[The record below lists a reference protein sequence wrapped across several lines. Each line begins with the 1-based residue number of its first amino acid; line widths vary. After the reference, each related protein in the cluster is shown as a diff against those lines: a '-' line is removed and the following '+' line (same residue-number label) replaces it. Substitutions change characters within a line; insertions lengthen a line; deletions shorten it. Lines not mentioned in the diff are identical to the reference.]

1 MQLEIAIDDVQV
13 EADAELLT
21 LVWNNLLSNAIKFT
35 DDGGA
40 IAVTVT
46 ETGRWAVV
54 SIADTG
60 CGISA
65 EVGQHIFEKFYQGDS
80 SHATQ
85 GNGLGLALVKRIV
98 NIIGGG
104 NIGRKCCRCRQ
115 HLYRAVAK
123 MSEKSVGRPFLWRC
137 LYPGWLWVVLLSL
150 LSAAALVYIFTAQ
163 KEDTLLAYVVYA
175 ISFYALVIACALV
188 WKQGR
193 AIRQFLY
200 HHQFSSRYLT
210 DFVFRTRLGLYPSFC
225 MHGLYAAFHVAI
237 GVYDRSPWFG
247 ALGVYYFVLS
257 LIKFS
262 LLRHLGTDS
271 LQMSLKKYR
280 FCGGLLLLMS
290 LAMTI
295 VVWQMINGH
304 DGRQYPGY
312 LIYVVALYA
321 FLRFWKCHKKY
332 DQMQKVVQSYFI
344 GSKNDKALLRR
355 WFLCYLCRQPCFN
368 RSGNAVFAAHDEFW
382 TGSAVCVFSIWH
394 GFVYDC
400 TWQPAAAKN
409 CSTARHRVCRK

>member
-1 MQLEIAIDDVQV
+1 MSD
-13 EADAELLT
+13 
-21 LVWNNLLSNAIKFT
+21 KK
-35 DDGGA
+35 
-40 IAVTVT
+40 
-46 ETGRWAVV
+46 RWR
-54 SIADTG
+54 T
-60 CGISA
+60 
-65 EVGQHIFEKFYQGDS
+65 
-80 SHATQ
+80 
-85 GNGLGLALVKRIV
+85 
-98 NIIGGG
+98 
-104 NIGRKCCRCRQ
+104 
-115 HLYRAVAK
+115 
-123 MSEKSVGRPFLWRC
+123 FLWHC
-137 LYPGWLWVVLLSL
+137 LYPGWLWVVLLAL
-150 LSAAALVYIFTAQ
+150 LSAAALVYVFTAQ
-163 KEDTLLAYVVYA
+163 KEDTILAYVTYVV
-175 ISFYALVIACALV
+175 SFYALVIVCALG

-271 LQMSLKKYR
+271 VQRNLKKYR
-280 FCGGLLLLMS
+280 FCGGLLLMMS

-321 FLRFWKCHKKY
+321 FYAFGNAIKNMIKCRKLYNPILSAAKMISFATAMVSMLSL
-332 DQMQKVVQSYFI
+332 QAAMFQSF
-344 GSKNDKALLRR
+344 GGTLSLRR
-355 WFLCYLCRQPCFN
+355 TM
-368 RSGNAVFAAHDEFW
+368 SFW
-382 TGSAVCVFSIWH
+382 TGSAVCVFLFAMALYMIVH
-394 GFVYDC
+394 GNR
-400 TWQPAAAKN
+400 QLQKIAAQQENMRNGGKN
-409 CSTARHRVCRK
+409 LE